1 MDLALTDKTAVV
13 IGAARGIGRAIVEA
27 FAAEGASVALVDR
40 DEAVVE
46 VASEISER
54 HPGIQVESAVTD
66 AASESGMS
74 DTANRLRKTFGHLD
88 HVAFA
93 AGIGSGKFGYPFTR
107 VAPSDWEPVWKVNV
121 MGAVHGAHAF
131 RDALVESAESDPIH
145 GASLLF
151 LVSVAGQIGSQTDP
165 PYSAAKAAQ
174 VNFMQ
179 CVAKDLAPHGVRAN
193 ALSPGM
199 VKTALNE
206 SVWAAGQ
213 AELPESERQD
223 YESWASEKIQA
234 ISPLGRW
241 QEPAEFGAAA
251 VFLASPHARNITG
264 QTWNIDGGQ
273 VMHA

>member
-1 MDLALTDKTAVV
+1 MDFALANKTAVV
-13 IGAARGIGRAIVEA
+13 VGAARGIGRAIAEA
-27 FAAEGASVALVDR
+27 FVTEGASVALVDR
-40 DEAVVE
+40 DEIIGE
-46 VASEISER
+46 VANEIAGARPDSRLVTE
-54 HPGIQVESAVTD
+54 VTD
-66 AASESGMS
+66 AASEEAMR
-74 DTANRLRKTFGHLD
+74 DTACRLRKTLGHLD
-88 HVAFA
+88 HVIFA

-107 VAPSDWEPVWKVNV
+107 LSPSDWAPVWEVNL
-121 MGAVHGAHAF
+121 MGAVHTAHAF
-131 RDALVESAESDPIH
+131 RDALVEAAESDPAH

-193 ALSPGM
+193 ALAPGM
-199 VKTALNE
+199 VKTSLNE

-213 AELPESERQD
+213 VDLPESKQLD
-223 YESWASEKIQA
+223 YETWASEKIRH

-251 VFLASPHARNITG
+251 AFLASPHARNITG